1 MWFHLELKGRGYGPS
16 RAGVAVSDTP
26 AGPYRF
32 IRSGRVNPGVYP
44 LNMTQ
49 EEQKLTWN
57 PKDYE
62 WWTPEWREA
71 VNKGMFVKR
80 DLEGDGQM
88 SRDMTL
94 FVDDDGKAYHIYSS
108 EDNLTLQIAELSDDY
123 LSHTGKYIRIF
134 PGGHN
139 EAPAIFKKR
148 RNLLD
153 D

>member
-49 EEQKLTWN
+49 EEKKLTWN

-88 SRDMTL
+88 SRDMN
-94 FVDDDGKAYHIYSS
+94 FVCG
-108 EDNLTLQIAELSDDY
+108 
-123 LSHTGKYIRIF
+123 
-134 PGGHN
+134 
-139 EAPAIFKKR
+139 
-148 RNLLD
+148 
-153 D
+153 